1 MRVQRRYLY
10 AGLFLVSVGGVIV
23 AADLGAIDTPALAD
37 ALRLW
42 PLAIVALG
50 LGLVVRHTRISL
62 PAGMLA
68 AAVPGVVLGGA
79 LAVAPR
85 FAGDCGAHEASPSRA
100 TQTGTFETTA
110 SVTIHAGCGAI
121 TVGTAAGN
129 SWRLDAAST
138 AARQPRVEASATSL
152 AIDATTGEGW
162 TVLDG
167 RDDWNLTLP
176 TSHLANLNLSVIAS
190 RAHVGLDGAQI
201 GSLALTS
208 NASAMTV
215 DASAAAID
223 HLSAVV
229 NVGAMSI
236 RLPAGHDLTGSI
248 RVGGGGVEVC
258 AAPGVGLRVS
268 SRGFAEGVTVAGL
281 HQSGANW
288 ESPDYDTAPHRADL
302 SIAANFGGVE
312 INPIGGC
319 S

>member
-1 MRVQRRYLY
+1 MRVHRRLLY
-10 AGLFLVSVGGVIV
+10 AGVFLTAVGGVIV
-23 AADLGAIDTPALAD
+23 AADLGAVDTPTLTD

-42 PLAIVALG
+42 PLAILATG
-50 LGLVVRHTRISL
+50 LGLVIRHTRVGL
-62 PAGMLA
+62 PAGILA
-68 AAVPGVVLGGA
+68 TAVPGLVLGGA

-100 TQTGTFETTA
+100 TQTGSFDTAA
-110 SVTIHAGCGAI
+110 SVTVRSGCGAI
-121 TVGTAAGN
+121 TVGTATGN

-138 AARQPRVEASATSL
+138 AARQPRVEASPTSL

-162 TVLDG
+162 NPFDG

-176 TSHLANLNLSVIAS
+176 TSRLDTLNLAVIAS
-190 RAHVGLDGAQI
+190 RAQIGLDGARI

-215 DASAAAID
+215 DASAASID

-236 RLPAGHDLTGSI
+236 RLPADHDLSGSI

-258 AAPGVGLRVS
+258 AAPGMGLRVS

-281 HQSGANW
+281 HQSGGNW

-302 SIAANFGGVE
+302 TITANFGGVE